1 MQSSTLQTY
10 IEFESAYL
18 VEMDYLKFALLM
30 FILIVYSSKT
40 NANDENEEAT
50 LQRGRL
56 SNLNK
61 K

>member
-1 MQSSTLQTY
+1 
-10 IEFESAYL
+10 
-18 VEMDYLKFALLM
+18 MDHLKFAFLM

-61 K
+61 KIKQRRIYIKLYNIEFTQ